1 MNKRPLSPHL
11 SIYKKQI
18 SSGVSII
25 GRLCGIYVYA
35 LTIILLW
42 SMIVS
47 IYKYNN
53 PSIPFYLIVMALHAS
68 TPVFSFISYIVLF
81 VTVFCFT
88 FFSGTMI
95 RHILWDHNIA
105 LELKTSSILG
115 YIITAFACLASIVVV
130 SLVSIM

>member
-18 SSGVSII
+18 SSGVSIL